1 MRMAQHLGPGKL
13 RSSPPAYGSTPGN
26 LSGEAVFG
34 SVAFAILQGLSPTA
48 GAIIRRAGPG
58 KLVPSW
64 RGYVQPVT
72 YGQLTGTAVFGS
84 VALGPLGPSQQPYE
98 SQIGPSLKA
107 PFNQLQFSPRKPA
120 FSGPFGQLKGE
131 LVFGSVAEGAALGL
145 STLAGLSTFESVG
158 YGAGTASQP
167 GTIFGLSIFGSAGY
181 SAPSLALGLSG
192 ESVFGSAT
200 FGGATGAAVLT
211 GVTASAGAFSG
222 TIGAKAILAGQ
233 LAYGSAFFG
242 DVVEQTEGLINGF
255 SVFGSAA
262 FGQIAAAAPLQGL
275 LSTETAVTGEI
286 SATLALSGED
296 VFGSVLFGGQTSVE
310 IIGGELP
317 FGSVLF
323 GLCEIDP
330 IQFGWA
336 EIVPLSQT
344 ATQGANS
351 VYLAGSACFVTAA
364 YFSSMG
370 SPFIPT
376 AVEYRVDDETSGEN
390 IVPWTSI
397 APAGINQV
405 TISAEENYMISLSR
419 PWETHVIT
427 FQITDGFNNVTL
439 AEARFDLMQ
448 PVEEDN

>member
-1 MRMAQHLGPGKL
+1 MRMAQFLNPALSAPFNNVQFLTRLG
-13 RSSPPAYGSTPGN
+13 
-26 LSGEAVFG
+26 F
-34 SVAFAILQGLSPTA
+34 
-48 GAIIRRAGPG
+48 
-58 KLVPSW
+58 
-64 RGYVQPVT
+64 VQSAT

-84 VALGPLGPSQQPYE
+84 AALGQLGSAQQPYE
-98 SQIGPSLKA
+98 QKIGPSLAA
-107 PFNQLQFSPRKPA
+107 PFNNLQFANRKFA
-120 FSGPFGQLKGE
+120 YAGPIAQLAGQFE
-131 LVFGSVAEGAALGL
+131 FGSVAEGAALGL
-145 STLAGLSTFESVG
+145 TTLNGLSVFGSAF
-158 YGAGTASQP
+158 YGPQTAYPAGN
-167 GTIFGLSIFGSAGY
+167 IFGLSIFGSVGF

-192 ESVFGSAT
+192 ESVFGSAM
-200 FGGATGAAVLT
+200 FGAATGATVLT
-211 GVTASAGAFSG
+211 GVAASAGAFSG
-222 TIGAKAILAGQ
+222 TIGANVVLAGQ

-242 DVVEQTEGLINGF
+242 DVVEQTEGLINGL

-262 FGQIAAAAPLQGL
+262 FGQIAAAAPLQGV
-275 LSTETAVTGEI
+275 LSTGTAVTGEI

-296 VFGSVLFGGQTSVE
+296 IFGSVVFGGSTSVE

-364 YFSSMG
+364 YFSSTG

-397 APAGINQV
+397 APAGVNQV
-405 TISAEENYMISLSR
+405 TISAEENYMVSLSR

-427 FQITDGFNNVTL
+427 FQITDGFGNVTL
-439 AEARFDLMQ
+439 ARHKFEVIRDFGAS
-448 PVEEDN
+448 